1 MSARDW
7 SLLWALSLLWGM
19 SFMFVEVALESVAP
33 MTLVTIRVGGAAILL
48 GVALRLRGVRL
59 APALS
64 RWRVYVW
71 MGFLGNAF
79 PFGCFAWGQQFVDS
93 GMAGVLNSTTPL
105 FTAVFAALVG
115 LEKMR
120 AARIFGALL
129 GACGVA
135 VMLSPSDSAGDA
147 AAAGALA
154 CVAAAASYGVVAILG
169 KKKVAGFPPM
179 ENAFGQLT
187 FATLLLLPLSL
198 GLESPWEARID
209 AAAGWSLAGL
219 AFFSTACAY
228 ILYFRLLASAG
239 PTNAMLVTFLIPI
252 NAILLGALVLDESF
266 GASFFAGAGLILAG
280 LVFVDD
286 KLRGRVNPF
295 RSRC

>member
-1 MSARDW
+1 MRGDARIRVGRGPEALDAGAGVFAVVDGGGGFVDDEGLTRADGAMSARDW

-129 GACGVA
+129 GAGGVA

-169 KKKVAGFPPM
+169 KKKSRRVSADGKRLRAVDIRDAVAAAVVAGIGESVGDADWRGGGM
-179 ENAFGQLT
+179 EFG
-187 FATLLLLPLSL
+187 
-198 GLESPWEARID
+198 
-209 AAAGWSLAGL
+209 
-219 AFFSTACAY
+219 
-228 ILYFRLLASAG
+228 
-239 PTNAMLVTFLIPI
+239 
-252 NAILLGALVLDESF
+252 
-266 GASFFAGAGLILAG
+266 GAGVFQHGLRVYFVFSPAG
-280 LVFVDD
+280 E
-286 KLRGRVNPF
+286 RGSDERDAGDF
-295 RSRC
+295 SDSD